1 MQLQTF
7 HFQILPVMLVLIICL
22 QNLLEKFIRPS
33 EMSISDYINRFER
46 LYQKAKSYKME
57 IHDGVLAYH
66 LLNSANLS
74 DHHKQL
80 KQHLKQKFFS

>member
-1 MQLQTF
+1 MLAYEAFETF
-7 HFQILPVMLVLIICL
+7 
-22 QNLLEKFIRPS
+22 EKFIRLS

-57 IHDGVLAYH
+57 IHDGGLAYH

-80 KQHLKQKFFS
+80 VEATLETMSYKFYFNLS

>member
-1 MQLQTF
+1 
-7 HFQILPVMLVLIICL
+7 
-22 QNLLEKFIRPS
+22 
-33 EMSISDYINRFER
+33 MSISDYINRFER